1 MKKITTFFLLLFF
14 VSALCVAQNRM
25 TPERLWEF
33 GRVSDEQVSPD
44 GKSVLYGITYYDLE
58 ANKGNRQL
66 YTIPV
71 EGGES
76 IKITNLTGSAY
87 NARWRPDG
95 KKIGYL
101 SVESGTMQLWE
112 INPDGTEKRQ
122 VTNFEESI
130 SNFAYSPTMEHISFS
145 MEVKLDS
152 TVHDK
157 YPHLDQANAMIF
169 DDLMYRHWDEWSDD
183 LYSHVFYASYDTE
196 AGKVKGDPTDIMEG
210 EKFDSPQRPFG
221 GIEDIAWSAD
231 GKTLAYVAKKVSGKE
246 YAESTNSDIYLYDLE
261 SGTTKNLTE
270 GMLGYDTHPVFSPGG
285 NRLAWLSME
294 RAGFESDK
302 NVLHIYDFL
311 SGRIHKVTDELDAS
325 VTGLHWSS
333 DGKKIY
339 LIAGVNATYQIYEL
353 NIVEALSRKKPQ
365 KLTDLRA
372 LTAGEHNY
380 NSFAVA
386 GNKFIIGHKNTI
398 SMPAELFRINIKK
411 ADEQQLTFTN
421 QTLLEDIQMG
431 DVKKRMVKTTDGKDM
446 LAWVIYPPN
455 FDPNKKYPA
464 LLYCQGG
471 PQSAVSQFFSYRW
484 NFQLMAANDYIIIA
498 PNRRGLPTFGQE
510 WNDAISK
517 DWGGQAMK
525 DYLSAI
531 DDLAQEPYVDEER
544 LGAVGASYGG
554 YSVYYLAG
562 IHEGRFK
569 ALVSHAGLFN
579 LTSWYGTTEE
589 MFFANWDVGGPY
601 WDSTH
606 KEAYETFSPHKF
618 VQNWD
623 TPILVIHGQK
633 DYRVPVSQG
642 MEAFNAAQLRGIPSK
657 FLYYPDEG
665 HWVLGVHN
673 GLLWH
678 SVFFEWLDK
687 YLK

>member
-1 MKKITTFFLLLFF
+1 MKKFATFFLLLFF
-14 VSALCVAQNRM
+14 VGAIGIAQDRM

-44 GKSVLYGITYYDLE
+44 GNTVLYGITYYDLE

-76 IKITNLTGSAY
+76 IKITNLKGSAY

-95 KKIGYL
+95 NKIGYL
-101 SVESGTMQLWE
+101 SVASGTMQLWE
-112 INPDGTEKRQ
+112 INPDGTGNRQ
-122 VTNFEESI
+122 VTSFEKSI

-169 DDLMYRHWDEWSDD
+169 DDLMYRHWDEWTDD
-183 LYSHVFYASYDTE
+183 VYSHVFYAAYDTE
-196 AGKVKGDPTDIMEG
+196 TGVKGDPVDIMEG

-221 GIEDIAWSAD
+221 GTEDIAWSAD
-231 GKTLAYVAKKVSGKE
+231 GNAIAYVSKKVGGKE

-261 SGTTKNLTE
+261 SGTTKNLTD
-270 GMLGYDTHPVFSPGG
+270 GMQGYDTHPVFSPGG

-302 NVLHIYDFL
+302 NVLHIYDL
-311 SGRIHKVTDELDAS
+311 PTGRVHKVTEEVD
-325 VTGLHWSS
+325 VTVSGFHWSN

-339 LIAGVNATYQIYEL
+339 LIVGINATYQLYEL
-353 NIVEALSRKKPQ
+353 DIVEALSRKKPK

-372 LTAGEHNY
+372 LTSGEHNY

-386 GNKFIIGHKNTI
+386 GNKFIVGHKNSI
-398 SMPAELFRINIKK
+398 SMPAELFRINIRK
-411 ADEQQLTFTN
+411 AEEQQLTFTN
-421 QTLLEDIQMG
+421 KALLDDIQMG
-431 DVKKRMVKTTDGKDM
+431 EVKKRMVKTTDGKDM

-455 FDPNKKYPA
+455 FDPNKKYPT

-471 PQSAVSQFFSYRW
+471 PQSPVSQFFSYRW

-531 DDLAQEPYVDEER
+531 DDIAQEPYVDKER

-569 ALVSHAGLFN
+569 AFVSHAGLFN

-601 WDSTH
+601 WDKAH
-606 KEAYETFSPHKF
+606 KETYETFSPHKF

-642 MEAFNAAQLRGIPSK
+642 MEAFNAAQLRGIPSR

-678 SVFFEWLDK
+678 SVFFKWLDK

>member
-1 MKKITTFFLLLFF
+1 MKKFATFFLLLFF
-14 VSALCVAQNRM
+14 VGAIGIAQDRM

-44 GKSVLYGITYYDLE
+44 GNTVLYGITYYDLE

-76 IKITNLTGSAY
+76 IKITNLKGSAY

-95 KKIGYL
+95 NKIGYL
-101 SVESGTMQLWE
+101 SVASGTMQLWE
-112 INPDGTEKRQ
+112 INPDGTGNRQ
-122 VTNFEESI
+122 VTSFEKSI

-169 DDLMYRHWDEWSDD
+169 DDLMYRHWDEWTDD
-183 LYSHVFYASYDTE
+183 VYSHVFYAAYDTE
-196 AGKVKGDPTDIMEG
+196 TGVKGDPVDIMEG

-221 GIEDIAWSAD
+221 GTEDIAWSAD
-231 GKTLAYVAKKVSGKE
+231 GNAIAYVSKKVGGKE

-261 SGTTKNLTE
+261 SGTTKNLTD
-270 GMLGYDTHPVFSPGG
+270 GMQGYDTHPVFSLGG

-302 NVLHIYDFL
+302 NVLHIYDL
-311 SGRIHKVTDELDAS
+311 PTGRVHKVTEEVD
-325 VTGLHWSS
+325 VTVSGFHWSN

-339 LIAGVNATYQIYEL
+339 LIVGINATYQLYEL
-353 NIVEALSRKKPQ
+353 DIVEALSRKKPK

-372 LTAGEHNY
+372 LTSGEHNY

-386 GNKFIIGHKNTI
+386 GNKFIVGHKNSI
-398 SMPAELFRINIKK
+398 SMPAELFRINIRK
-411 ADEQQLTFTN
+411 AEEQQLTSTN
-421 QTLLEDIQMG
+421 KALLDDIQMG
-431 DVKKRMVKTTDGKDM
+431 EVKKRMVKTTDGKDM

-455 FDPNKKYPA
+455 FDPNKKYPT

-471 PQSAVSQFFSYRW
+471 PQSPVSQFFSYRW

-531 DDLAQEPYVDEER
+531 DDIAQEPYVDKER

-569 ALVSHAGLFN
+569 AFVSHAGLFN

-601 WDSTH
+601 WDKAH
-606 KEAYETFSPHKF
+606 KETYETFSPHKF

-642 MEAFNAAQLRGIPSK
+642 MEAFNAAQLRGIPSR

-678 SVFFEWLDK
+678 SVFFKWLDK

>member
-1 MKKITTFFLLLFF
+1 MKKFATFFLLLFF
-14 VSALCVAQNRM
+14 VGAIGIAQDRM

-44 GKSVLYGITYYDLE
+44 GNTVLYGITYYDLE

-76 IKITNLTGSAY
+76 IKITNLKGSAY

-95 KKIGYL
+95 NKIGYL
-101 SVESGTMQLWE
+101 SVASGTMQLWE
-112 INPDGTEKRQ
+112 INPDGTGNRQ
-122 VTNFEESI
+122 VTSFEKSI

-169 DDLMYRHWDEWSDD
+169 DDLMYRHWDEWTDD
-183 LYSHVFYASYDTE
+183 VYSHVFYAAYDTE
-196 AGKVKGDPTDIMEG
+196 TGVKGDPVDIMEG

-221 GIEDIAWSAD
+221 GTEDIAWSAD
-231 GKTLAYVAKKVSGKE
+231 GNAIAYVSKKVGGKE

-261 SGTTKNLTE
+261 SGTTKNLTD
-270 GMLGYDTHPVFSPGG
+270 GMQGYDTHPVFSPGG

-302 NVLHIYDFL
+302 NVLHIYDL
-311 SGRIHKVTDELDAS
+311 PTGRVHKVTEEVD
-325 VTGLHWSS
+325 VTVSGFHWSN

-339 LIAGVNATYQIYEL
+339 LIVGINATYQLYEL
-353 NIVEALSRKKPQ
+353 DIVEALSRKKPK

-372 LTAGEHNY
+372 LTSGEHNY
-380 NSFAVA
+380 NSFSVA
-386 GNKFIIGHKNTI
+386 GNKFIVGHKNSI
-398 SMPAELFRINIKK
+398 SMPAELFRINIRK
-411 ADEQQLTFTN
+411 AEEQQLTFTN
-421 QTLLEDIQMG
+421 KALLDDIQMG
-431 DVKKRMVKTTDGKDM
+431 EVKKRMVKTTDGKDM

-455 FDPNKKYPA
+455 FDPNKKYPT

-471 PQSAVSQFFSYRW
+471 PQSPVSQFFSYRW

-531 DDLAQEPYVDEER
+531 DDIAQEPYVDKER

-569 ALVSHAGLFN
+569 AFVSHAGLFN

-601 WDSTH
+601 WDKAH
-606 KEAYETFSPHKF
+606 KETYETFSPHKF

-642 MEAFNAAQLRGIPSK
+642 MEAFNAAQLRGIPSR

-678 SVFFEWLDK
+678 SVFFKWLDK

>member
-1 MKKITTFFLLLFF
+1 MKKTIAFSCLLFF
-14 VSALCVAQNRM
+14 VGFFGIAQSRM

-44 GKSVLYGITYYDLE
+44 GKTVLYGITYYNLE
-58 ANKGNRQL
+58 ENKGNRQL
-66 YTIPV
+66 YTIPA
-71 EGGES
+71 EGGENK
-76 IKITNLTGSAY
+76 KITDLKGSAY

-101 SVESGTMQLWE
+101 SLESGSMQLWE
-112 INPDGTEKRQ
+112 INPDGTGKRQ
-122 VTNFEESI
+122 VTNFDSSI
-130 SNFAYSPTMEHISFS
+130 GNFAYAPTMEYISFT

-152 TVHDK
+152 TLHDM
-157 YPHLDQANAMIF
+157 YPNLPKANALLF
-169 DDLMYRHWDEWSDD
+169 DDLMYRHWDDWSDA
-183 LYSHVFYASYDTE
+183 LYSHVFYAPYDSD
-196 AGKVKGDPTDIMEG
+196 AGKIKGTSVDIMKG
-210 EKFDSPQRPFG
+210 EKYDSPQKPFG
-221 GIEDIAWSAD
+221 GTEDIAWSAD
-231 GKTLAYVAKKVSGKE
+231 GKTIAYVAKKLSGKE
-246 YAESTNSDIYLYDLE
+246 YAESTNSDIYLYDLT
-261 SGTTKNLTE
+261 SGSTKNLTE
-270 GMLGYDTHPVFSPGG
+270 GMEGYDTHPVFSPGG
-285 NRLAWLSME
+285 NRLAWLSMK
-294 RAGFESDK
+294 RGGFESDK
-302 NVLHIYDFL
+302 NVLHVYDL
-311 SGRIHKVTDELDAS
+311 PSGRKHTITEGVDAS
-325 VTGLHWSS
+325 VVGINWSN
-333 DGKKIY
+333 DGKKMYFI
-339 LIAGVNATYQIYEL
+339 LGVEATYQVFEL
-353 NIVEALSRKKPQ
+353 DIVKALVNKKPL
-365 KLTDLRA
+365 KLNDLRA
-372 LTAGEHNY
+372 LTTGEHNY
-380 NSFAVA
+380 NSIAVA
-386 GNKFIIGHKNTI
+386 GNKFLVGHKNSI

-411 ADEQQLTFTN
+411 GEEEQLTFTN
-421 QTLLEDIQMG
+421 KTLLDDTQMG
-431 DVKKRMVKTTDGKDM
+431 EVKKRMIKTTDGKDM

-455 FDPNKKYPA
+455 FDPNKKYPT

-484 NFQLMAANDYIIIA
+484 NFQLMAANDYIIVA

-531 DDLAQEPYVDEER
+531 DDVSKEFYVDENR
-544 LGAVGASYGG
+544 LGAIGASYGG

-569 ALVSHAGLFN
+569 TFVSHAGLFN

-601 WDSTH
+601 WDKAN
-606 KEAYETFSPHKF
+606 KEAYETFSPHKL

-642 MEAFNAAQLRGIPSK
+642 MEAYNAAQLRGIPSK

-665 HWVLGVHN
+665 HWVLGVQN

-678 SVFFEWLDK
+678 NVFFEWLDK

>member
-1 MKKITTFFLLLFF
+1 MKKLAIFFLLLF
-14 VSALCVAQNRM
+14 SLSTLCAAQGRM

-44 GKSVLYGITYYDLE
+44 EKSVLYGITYYDLE

-66 YTIPV
+66 YVVPV

-76 IKITNLTGSAY
+76 IKITDLNGSAY

-101 SVESGTMQLWE
+101 SAESGSMQLWE
-112 INPDGTEKRQ
+112 INPDGTGKRQ
-122 VTNFEESI
+122 VSNFDKSI
-130 SNFAYSPTMEHISFS
+130 SNFAYSPTMTHISFS

-152 TVHDK
+152 TVHDR
-157 YPHLDQANAMIF
+157 YPHLSQANAMIF
-169 DDLMYRHWDEWSDD
+169 DDLMYRHWDEWADEM
-183 LYSHVFYASYDTE
+183 YSHVFYASYDLE
-196 AGKVKGDPTDIMEG
+196 AGVQGDPVDTMEG

-221 GIEDIAWSAD
+221 GGEDIAWSAD
-231 GKTLAYVAKKVSGKE
+231 GKAIAYVSKKVSGKE

-302 NVLHIYDFL
+302 NVLHIYDL
-311 SGRIHKVTDELDAS
+311 PTGRVHKVTDEMDATVS
-325 VTGLHWSS
+325 GFQWSN
-333 DGKKIY
+333 DGKRIY
-339 LIAGVNATYQIYEL
+339 LIVGINATYQIYEL
-353 NIVEALSRKKPQ
+353 NIVEALSRKKPK
-365 KLTDLRA
+365 KLADLRA
-372 LTAGEHNY
+372 LTSGEHNY

-386 GNKFIIGHKNTI
+386 GSKYIVGHKNSI
-398 SMPAELFRINIKK
+398 SMPAELYRINIKK

-421 QTLLEDIQMG
+421 QALLDDTQMG
-431 DVKKRMVKTTDGKDM
+431 EVKKRMVKTTDGKDM

-455 FDPNKKYPA
+455 FDPSKKYPT

-471 PQSAVSQFFSYRW
+471 PQSPVSQFFSYRW

-531 DDLAQEPYVDEER
+531 DDIAKEPYVDADR
-544 LGAVGASYGG
+544 LGAIGASYGG

-569 ALVSHAGLFN
+569 SFVSHAGLFN

-601 WDSTH
+601 WDKAH
-606 KEAYETFSPHKF
+606 KDAYETFSPHKF

-678 SVFFEWLDK
+678 KVFFEWLDK